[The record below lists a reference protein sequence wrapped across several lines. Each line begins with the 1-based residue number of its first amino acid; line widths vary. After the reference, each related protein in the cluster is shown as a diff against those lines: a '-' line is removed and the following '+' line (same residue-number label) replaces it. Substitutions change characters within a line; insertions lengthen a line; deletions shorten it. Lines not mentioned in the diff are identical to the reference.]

1 MYDLLYIAI
10 TIAFFLL
17 AAAYI
22 RGCERLRGEVK
33 DD

>member
-1 MYDLLYIAI
+1 MYDLFYLAI

-17 AAAYI
+17 AMRYV
-22 RGCERLRGEVK
+22 RGCERLRGEVE